1 MTWVGI
7 KKDDIKPDMYLE
19 LSEHPLVSSNV
30 GIISI
35 KNQVE
40 IQIQASYSLNSS
52 ISAQSTVRFGST
64 CISTRSS
71 GRP

>member
-40 IQIQASYSLNSS
+40 IKDGFKTKVLHLDNCLTDARATSY
-52 ISAQSTVRFGST
+52 I
-64 CISTRSS
+64 
-71 GRP
+71 